1 MSIVTFQFY
10 LHQIISM
17 NYVFVFLTSARKCI
31 QIYALT
37 YYLQSYEV
45 ILFKILHRQHS
56 YSEFENISILCKWLG
71 Q

>member
-1 MSIVTFQFY
+1 
-10 LHQIISM
+10 M

-31 QIYALT
+31 EIYALT

-45 ILFKILHRQHS
+45 ILFKILHRQHL